1 MILQLIAFFLIPL
14 TLSLGITP
22 VVIQLAKRAGAL
34 DQPNERKVH
43 THPIPR
49 FGGVAIYISF
59 FLTFFISILPHFSV
73 PLSSVI
79 HPHTGIMLVISLTLV
94 LIIGIWDDVRSV
106 PPGKKFL
113 GQFLA
118 ATIVYFAGFHISA
131 ITHPLNIHLLK
142 LGWFDYPA
150 TVLWIV
156 GITNAF
162 NLIDGLDGLASGVAI
177 IVSLTISCISFLK
190 GDMETG
196 LMALFLA
203 GALLGFLRYNF
214 KNAKIFLGDSGS
226 LFIGFLLAILS
237 MQSSTKGSTAFSL
250 LVPVLTLGL
259 PIMDTLLSMVRR
271 FLKSVLPE
279 NKESMPFL
287 NKLFKMFLPDR
298 GHIHHQLIDR
308 GLSHRRVVFLL
319 YIVSCIFGIS
329 ALAVTITNDLRAS
342 AIILAIG
349 VATFIGIRQLRY
361 REMAVLRNG
370 ILLPLYELPLMNSTL
385 FKGFVDLA
393 FIVGAY
399 LLASLLT
406 LRQSGGLQFDTDLI
420 NRLTILCGTQM
431 LIFPLGGLYRGT
443 IRQLGVGDFL
453 KYFKIITLS
462 TFISWIALILFIGTK
477 HGVDFAALILDYY
490 FLLSFVLGS
499 RISYHVLQYIS
510 KREEKNGKK
519 KVLIYGTGSSGS
531 LVLQH
536 LLNDP
541 SMGLDPIGFLDDDP
555 EMEGKFLNGYPVFGG
570 HWKLPR
576 LIKKSRVQQI
586 IISDGAVKPV
596 VFKRLLDLSRIH
608 GILIHHFDFRL
619 EGIHSVHQTP
629 ASHQEKLIFVN
640 K

>member
-1 MILQLIAFFLIPL
+1 MILQVVSFFLIPL

-22 VVIQLAKRAGAL
+22 LVIRLARYVGAL

-49 FGGVAIYISF
+49 FGGVAIYTSF
-59 FLTFFISILPHFSV
+59 FLTFFIAMLPYFSV
-73 PLSSVI
+73 RLSSVI

-113 GQFLA
+113 GQFVA

-142 LGWFDYPA
+142 LGWFDYPV

-196 LMALFLA
+196 LMALFLS

-237 MQSSTKGSTAFSL
+237 MQSSTKGSTAFSI

-279 NKESMPFL
+279 NKESKPFL

-298 GHIHHQLIDR
+298 GHIHHQLINR
-308 GLSHRRVVFLL
+308 GLSHHRVVLLL
-319 YIVSCIFGIS
+319 YIVSCVFGIS
-329 ALAVTITNDLRAS
+329 ALAVTITNDLHAT

-349 VATFIGIRQLRY
+349 VAMFIGIRQLRY

-370 ILLPLYELPLMNSTL
+370 ILLPLYEIPLVNSTL

-406 LRQSGGLQFDTDLI
+406 LKQPGGLQFNSDLV
-420 NRLTILCGTQM
+420 NSLTILCGTQM
-431 LIFPLGGLYRGT
+431 LIFPFGGLYKGT

-462 TFISWIALILFIGTK
+462 TFVSW
-477 HGVDFAALILDYY
+477 V
-490 FLLSFVLGS
+490 
-499 RISYHVLQYIS
+499 
-510 KREEKNGKK
+510 
-519 KVLIYGTGSSGS
+519 
-531 LVLQH
+531 
-536 LLNDP
+536 
-541 SMGLDPIGFLDDDP
+541 
-555 EMEGKFLNGYPVFGG
+555 
-570 HWKLPR
+570 
-576 LIKKSRVQQI
+576 
-586 IISDGAVKPV
+586 
-596 VFKRLLDLSRIH
+596 
-608 GILIHHFDFRL
+608 ILIHVYRGQAWCEFYDPH
-619 EGIHSVHQTP
+619 P
-629 ASHQEKLIFVN
+629 
-640 K
+640 